1 LKGDKLRK
9 KGFMLLESV
18 ISMAIIGIISFTM
31 LSSMINSYRYTRLGE
46 DKIHMTSIAGEYI
59 EKIKNS
65 SIENIMNY
73 KEKNFTVNG
82 YNINTDIINLDNL
95 NNCIKIKVK
104 VTKDKSQIL
113 VESYKV
119 IN

>member
-1 LKGDKLRK
+1 MRK
-9 KGFMLLESV
+9 NGFMLLESV
-18 ISMAIIGIISFTM
+18 ISIAIIGIISLTM
-31 LSSMINSYRYTRLGE
+31 LSSMINSYRYTKLGE
-46 DKIHMTSIAGEYI
+46 DKIYMTSIAGEYI

-65 SIENIMNY
+65 NIENLMNY
-73 KEKNFTVNG
+73 KEKSFTING
-82 YNINTDIINLDNL
+82 YNINTDIINIDNL

-104 VTKDKSQIL
+104 VTKDKNQIL

>member
-1 LKGDKLRK
+1 
-9 KGFMLLESV
+9 MLLESL

-31 LSSMINSYRYTRLGE
+31 LSSMINSYRYTKLGE
-46 DKIHMTSIAGEYI
+46 DKIQMTSKAGEYI

-65 SIENIMNY
+65 SLENLMNY
-73 KEKNFTVNG
+73 KEKSFFIDG
-82 YNINTDIINLDNL
+82 YNINTDIINIDNL

-104 VTKDKSQIL
+104 VIKGSNQIL